1 MRQGMVDFI
10 SLFVKNYVGEVVV
23 FVDNQIEAGGMLRAF
38 RSRKFS
44 LLVEPSNCF
53 ISNAKPG

>member
-23 FVDNQIEAGGMLRAF
+23 FVDNQIEAGGIVAGFPIQKIQFIGGAF
-38 RSRKFS
+38 Q
-44 LLVEPSNCF
+44 LLHF
-53 ISNAKPG
+53 